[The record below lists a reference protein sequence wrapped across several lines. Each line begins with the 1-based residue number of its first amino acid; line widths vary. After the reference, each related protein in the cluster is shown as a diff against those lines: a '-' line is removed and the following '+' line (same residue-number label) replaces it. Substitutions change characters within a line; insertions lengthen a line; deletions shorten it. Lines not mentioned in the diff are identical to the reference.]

1 MVLMLSFIMACS
13 NAEDPK
19 LKQSGQTQYASIR
32 AIDCLGV
39 IPPCPTTN
47 DSTTMYI
54 LGCEIRGYFT
64 YALCPGSGFH
74 IYNVSWKM
82 VGANCTNLEQIL
94 EDFANHGEY
103 GTIQTIYNGIHANV
117 VKAAENA
124 IFATLDRGE
133 YGCGNDQNP
142 VVFTSNVIAA
152 GCLSICVEYDWE
164 GAPIITEIE
173 CGSGCCFRVTEFCFD
188 ERGEL
193 VIGETL
199 YSSTASCNGPV
210 DCEAQSSPCTLN
222 CGRITRNVLS
232 EQDFIDLTD

>member
-1 MVLMLSFIMACS
+1 
-13 NAEDPK
+13 
-19 LKQSGQTQYASIR
+19 
-32 AIDCLGV
+32 
-39 IPPCPTTN
+39 
-47 DSTTMYI
+47 
-54 LGCEIRGYFT
+54 
-64 YALCPGSGFH
+64 
-74 IYNVSWKM
+74 M